1 MSQLTLVKEVKN
13 GAVMKDAKGEIFF
26 RIDRVRLSYPFLG
39 TPSEDEDDNGNKKKS
54 WRTVCMLKK
63 STHTEIKDELKAHIQ
78 KLIKDNEAKVPA
90 DKWFLTNGDDKEDEA
105 MHGHFLVTASD
116 SKKRPKVR
124 DHKGQIMDDLEEI
137 DDLFYGGCHAS
148 VLIRPWFFAGKAKDS
163 SKTYPKRVS
172 ANLVGVMRWLS
183 KEDEAFG
190 SGRIDD
196 DGAWGSTENEVDND
210 DGMDDDGGL

>member
-26 RIDRVRLSYPFLG
+26 RVDRVRASYPFVG
-39 TPSEDEDDNGNKKKS
+39 TPSDDEGENGEQRQS
-54 WRTVCMLKK
+54 WRIVGMLPKA
-63 STHTEIKDELKAHIQ
+63 THTEIKDELKAHIQ
-78 KLIKDNEAKVPA
+78 KLMKDNESKVPA

-124 DHKGQIMDDLEEI
+124 DRKGQIMDDIQKI
-137 DDLFYGGCHAS
+137 DDTFYGGCWVS
-148 VLIRPWFFAGKAKDS
+148 LLIRPWFFNGKARNS
-163 SKTYPKRVS
+163 SKNYPKRVS
-172 ANLVGVMRWLS
+172 ANLVGVMFY
-183 KEDEAFG
+183 KDDTPFG

-196 DGAWGSTENEVDND
+196 DGAWGETTDDD
-210 DGMDDDGGL
+210 DGMDDGDGGL

>member
-26 RIDRVRLSYPFLG
+26 RIDRVRASYPFVG
-39 TPSEDEDDNGNKKKS
+39 TPSDDEGDNGEARQS
-54 WRTVCMLKK
+54 WRIVGMLPKA
-63 STHTEIKDELKAHIQ
+63 THTEIKDELKVHIQ
-78 KLIKDNEAKVPA
+78 KLMKDNESKVPA

-124 DHKGQIMDDLEEI
+124 DRKGQIMDDIQKI
-137 DDLFYGGCHAS
+137 DDTFYGGCWVS
-148 VLIRPWFFAGKAKDS
+148 LLIRPWFFNGKARNS

-172 ANLVGVMRWLS
+172 ANLVGVMFY
-183 KEDEAFG
+183 KDDTPFG

-196 DGAWGSTENEVDND
+196 DGAWGETDNEADA
-210 DGMDDDGGL
+210 DGMDEDGGL